1 MQRRAADKKTLPMN
15 KDLERAI
22 NKMMQEQNEQGIP
35 DFEGYSPNE
44 MHVLLHEPFGKKSPI
59 RLQTMKPQEYASVP
73 MLNQVRYLAGQIR
86 DQGEVKLTSLGFLP
100 VKMVK
105 ELYSQGFLK
114 DDDVEA
120 GITKLSKESDSLT
133 INLPRILLELSGL
146 AKIHS
151 NKMSLTKRGE
161 AMLTDDAGLLK
172 LIFQTMCLKFK
183 WAFYD
188 GYEDERIGQLGFGFT
203 LVLLSKYGAGKR
215 DVAFYAKKYAK
226 AFPFLMVGLEDI
238 PYDSPEEYLTD
249 CYSIRTF
256 ERFLKLFGLV
266 TLEREKRWDAETF
279 VTKTALFDAMIRV
292 DLKRG

>member
-1 MQRRAADKKTLPMN
+1 MD
-15 KDLERAI
+15 KDLERAV

-105 ELYSQGFLK
+105 ELYSQGFMK

-151 NKMSLTKRGE
+151 NKMSLTKHGE

-172 LIFQTMCLKFK
+172 LIFPNHVPEIQM
-183 WAFYD
+183 
-188 GYEDERIGQLGFGFT
+188 G
-203 LVLLSKYGAGKR
+203 LLR
-215 DVAFYAKKYAK
+215 
-226 AFPFLMVGLEDI
+226 
-238 PYDSPEEYLTD
+238 
-249 CYSIRTF
+249 
-256 ERFLKLFGLV
+256 
-266 TLEREKRWDAETF
+266 
-279 VTKTALFDAMIRV
+279 RV
-292 DLKRG
+292 RG

>member
-1 MQRRAADKKTLPMN
+1 MNEDFERAMN
-15 KDLERAI
+15 KL
-22 NKMMQEQNEQGIP
+22 MQEQNARGIP
-35 DFEGYSPNE
+35 EFEGYSPNE
-44 MHVLLHEPFGKKSPI
+44 MHFLLHDPFGKESPV

-73 MLNQVRYLAGQIR
+73 MLNQIRYLAGQIR

-120 GITKLSKESDSLT
+120 GITTLSKESDSLT

-146 AKIHS
+146 AKIHN
-151 NKMSLTKRGE
+151 NKMSLTKSGE

-172 LIFQTMCLKFK
+172 LIFHTMCQKFQ

-188 GYEDERIGQLGFGFT
+188 GYEDERIGQLGFAFT
-203 LVLLSKYGAGKR
+203 LILLSKYGAGKR
-215 DVAFYAKKYAK
+215 NVAFYAKKYAK
-226 AFPFLMVGLEDI
+226 AFPFLMDGLEDI

-256 ERFLKLFGLV
+256 DRFLKLFGLV
-266 TLEREKRWDAETF
+266 TVETGKSWDAETF
-279 VTKTALFDAMIRV
+279 ITKTELFDAMIRV
-292 DLKRG
+292 DVKKG